1 MPLPSFSGDIEK
13 NIIRHIKYR
22 GTVRTGEVVA
32 DNGDGTYDVK
42 IALSDETYPNVETI
56 HYDMKFEVGEIAVL
70 AFEYGSKE
78 LPKIIG
84 HSKKIAQVPVEVEV
98 DYSGTARVDTLDAY
112 GITETTAYLENRIY
126 LGGAGNCTKYGF
138 YYGTSTGYGDGPA
151 YTTGSF
157 GSGSYN
163 KQVTGLTGE
172 TTYHFQAYILDA
184 DGDEQTGGDKTMTT
198 SSITPGEIYIYYLD
212 GDNKRIIDNYDT
224 DGNFVRTW
232 GEPTELS
239 GEYVRFMAV
248 DTGGNVYIGAGPN
261 AAWFDWIFKYDNVGN
276 LLLSLDLSGDTYKPR
291 GVIIGPDGKLYTN
304 TRSTTTTFHI
314 QQRNLTDLTV
324 DASIDLTSGKTYAGK
339 IVFDSGGNF
348 YTHNF
353 TLQRFERWTF
363 VGGKQ
368 AHWAITEIPDY
379 LSWGSWETFAT
390 ANSVLSCFYEY
401 WTGDDMIFKIPTAFG
416 EAYTRHDPTDITT
429 GAGQDS
435 ALVDMAS
442 IGNNFLLIGKNG
454 DGDLI
459 IQKCN
464 SSITKVWTTVVGS
477 YSVVSGHRDA
487 IIAAYPF

>member
-1 MPLPSFSGDIEK
+1 MPAPNYSDVIEK
-13 NIIRHIKYR
+13 NMLGHIKYR
-22 GTVRTGEVVA
+22 DAIRTGEIIT

-42 IALSDETYPNVETI
+42 IALSDKIYPSVETLT
-56 HYDMKFEVGEIAVL
+56 YEMKFAVGEIAVL
-70 AFEYGSKE
+70 SFEYGNKE
-78 LPKIIG
+78 SPKIMG
-84 HSKKIAQVPVEVEV
+84 HGKKIAQDPVEVEV
-98 DYSGTARVDTLDAY
+98 GYSGTARVNTLDAY

-172 TTYHFQAYILDA
+172 TTYHFQAYITDA
-184 DGDEQTGGDKTMTT
+184 DGDEHTGEDKTFTT
-198 SSITPGEIYIYYLD
+198 SEAGVVAGDIYIYHLN
-212 GDNKRIIDNYDT
+212 GTSNRIINVYNSNGNYLCS
-224 DGNFVRTW
+224 W
-232 GEPTELS
+232 GEPAELS

-248 DTGGNVYIGAGPN
+248 DASGNVYIGAGPN
-261 AAWFDWIFKYDNVGN
+261 ATWFDWIFKYDNVGN

-291 GVIIGPDGKLYTN
+291 GMVIAPDGKLYTN
-304 TRSTTTTFHI
+304 TRSSTTQYLV

-324 DASIDLTSGKTYAGK
+324 DDEISLTAGKGYAGK
-339 IVFDSGGNF
+339 FVFDSSGNF
-348 YTHNF
+348 YTHNH
-353 TLQRFERWTF
+353 TNQRFERWTF
-363 VGGKQ
+363 AGGVQ
-368 AHWAITEIPDY
+368 ATYSSSPV

-401 WTGDDMIFKIPTAFG
+401 WTGDDMIFTIPTAFG

-429 GAGQDS
+429 GAGVDS

-442 IGNNFLLIGKNG
+442 IGNNFLLIGKNS